1 MNRQKILF
9 LGSKPIGYYCLK
21 HLIEHQD
28 ALNIDIQGILTNDNP
43 RFNPDLSIGTL
54 ALEHQIPLIVKED
67 DMPETDYIISV
78 QYHNILTKQQIAKA
92 KKLAVNLHM
101 APLPEYRG
109 CNQFSFAIVD
119 RAKEFGTTLHVM
131 DEGID
136 HGDLLFENRF
146 TIPEHCWVDQL
157 YHLTYDAS
165 LALFKDSIS
174 LILNEQYQRIPQ
186 SSLIPQRGTSLH
198 FRKEMNSIKQIDLD
212 WDAEKIERH
221 IRASY
226 MPGFEPPYCMIQGQ
240 KIYFEKTWVKK

>member
-146 TIPEHCWVDQL
+146 RFT
-157 YHLTYDAS
+157 
-165 LALFKDSIS
+165 
-174 LILNEQYQRIPQ
+174 
-186 SSLIPQRGTSLH
+186 
-198 FRKEMNSIKQIDLD
+198 KEMA
-212 WDAEKIERH
+212 AEFFDVDIRTIERYLE
-221 IRASY
+221 SY
-226 MPGFEPPYCMIQGQ
+226 NNEL
-240 KIYFEKTWVKK
+240 KKRI